1 MPERTSRDARITHA
15 SRNRRSE
22 QKEALRQ
29 QILAAAAELF
39 LEHGYDGFSMRQLAE
54 RIGYSAA
61 TLYLYFRNKDD
72 LLFTIVDDSFA
83 RFERSMAEAMAAE
96 RTPWAQLA
104 RLCEAYVLFG
114 LQHPVYY
121 QMMFLWRVDYLL
133 QARPGEEHTR
143 LEVFDVF
150 RRAVQAAMDAGQ
162 LKAGDVES
170 IGDTLWAHLHGIVT
184 LAIAV
189 PRFDAERVRNVFK
202 TNHAMMM
209 AALYRPPVK

>member
-1 MPERTSRDARITHA
+1 MPERSSRDARITNA
-15 SRNRRSE
+15 SRHRRSE

-54 RIGYSAA
+54 QIGYSAA

-72 LLFTIVDDSFA
+72 LLFTVVDDSFA

-96 RTPWAQLA
+96 RTPWAQLV
-104 RLCEAYVLFG
+104 RLGEAYVLFG
-114 LQHPVYY
+114 LQNPAHY
-121 QMMFLWRVDYLL
+121 QMMFLWRVDFLL
-133 QARPGEEHTR
+133 QARPGEQHAR
-143 LEVFDVF
+143 LDVFDVF
-150 RRAVQAAMDAGQ
+150 RHAVQAAMDAGQ
-162 LKAGDVES
+162 LKAGDVQS
-170 IGDTLWAHLHGIVT
+170 ISDTLWAHLHGMVT

-189 PRFDAERVRNVFK
+189 PRFDAERIRNMFN
-202 TNHAMMM
+202 TNHTIMM